1 MSKLEK
7 LIARIKSKPKDFT
20 WKETTTLMST
30 YGYELK
36 SGGKT
41 GGSRRAFVHT
51 ESKTIIY
58 LHEPHLGSILKAYQL
73 KIIIESLKI

>member
-20 WKETTTLMST
+20 WKEATTLMSA

-36 SGGKT
+36 AGGKT
-41 GGSRRAFVHT
+41 GGSRRAFVQT
-51 ESKTIIY
+51 ESKHIIY
-58 LHEPHLGSILKAYQL
+58 LHEPHPGSILKAYQL
-73 KIIIESLKI
+73 KIIIDSLKL